1 MKYVAFHVHVHVCT
15 CTCTHIFHVHT
26 FSMYILYMY
35 IYAWYI
41 YKLKCMGAASF
52 IPVPVVCSDEGEF
65 VIAWA
70 LFPLQ
75 VAGHS

>member
-1 MKYVAFHVHVHVCT
+1 MLLSMYMYMYVRVHA
-15 CTCTHIFHVHT
+15 HI
-26 FSMYILYMY
+26 FSMYTHFPCTSCTC
-35 IYAWYI
+35 AWYI
-41 YKLKCMGAASF
+41 YKLKCMAAASF